1 MKRGLLLCKGPG
13 AIKIKGRENLDSFE
27 YIGWANLHN
36 IENNLLDIPP
46 RVDCL
51 YLFRAKFIDEL
62 DKSSK
67 EQLDRLNI
75 KDIKIVQPESTT
87 RLLGKNISYVDKS
100 QSICPITKKNVFVST
115 GMRAFI
121 DMLDN
126 NKFDEFHVAGLDL
139 LEEGQQF
146 YYFDPKDALR
156 TPKEHVKYAK
166 IKKVDKNRH
175 NPISSF
181 EIVYDRVLKYSNTK
195 FVFYSEN
202 QKYHDRFKDISNA
215 VII

>member
-1 MKRGLLLCKGPG
+1 MNRGLLLCKGPG
-13 AIKIKGRENLDSFE
+13 AIKIKERENLDSFE

-36 IENNLLDIPP
+36 IENNLLDISP

-51 YLFRAKFIDEL
+51 YLFRARLI
-62 DKSSK
+62 
-67 EQLDRLNI
+67 EQLDVKSLKQLDKLNI
-75 KDIKIVQPESTT
+75 KNIKIAQPEPTKK
-87 RLLGKNISYVDKS
+87 LLGRNVSFVDKS
-100 QSICPITKKNVFVST
+100 QSICPILKKNVFVST

-139 LEEGQQF
+139 LEKGQQF
-146 YYFDPKDALR
+146 YYFNPKDALR
-156 TPKEHVKYAK
+156 IPQEHKKYAK
-166 IKKVDKNRH
+166 MLKVDEDLH

-181 EIVYDRVLKYSNTK
+181 EMVYERVLKYSNTK

-202 QKYHDRFKDISNA
+202 EKYHKRFKDVSNA
-215 VII
+215 III